1 MGVLGLPYVPW
12 DIKLLTLAN
21 HFWGGWGNSD
31 TTAPLPPRCICAL
44 FSPFGEWEHSCK
56 ARKWSRHWELGR
68 AKAKCTAGVCRAGH
82 VGVRWPR
89 VMLSK
94 VQGLTIWYG
103 LGLQQYCHGVVGL
116 PLLLYSSSVR
126 MQKAESHAKEKQQ
139 LPFWATE
146 RCVDCPAVDKL
157 NF

>member
-1 MGVLGLPYVPW
+1 MRW
-12 DIKLLTLAN
+12 
-21 HFWGGWGNSD
+21 
-31 TTAPLPPRCICAL
+31 
-44 FSPFGEWEHSCK
+44 
-56 ARKWSRHWELGR
+56 
-68 AKAKCTAGVCRAGH
+68 CR
-82 VGVRWPR
+82 VT
-89 VMLSK
+89 LSK

-126 MQKAESHAKEKQQ
+126 MQKAESHANEKQQ

-146 RCVDCPAVDKL
+146 GCVDCPAVDKL